1 MSEAG
6 CGIFVEFVS
15 LGKVMFVRC
24 FITILVLLS
33 MFACRGDD
41 FHKHRIIDWGRHY
54 YDRTKDYNNT
64 ESVLDL
70 DGLAQLFGSDFTTPT
85 PVPAHMDDFKSLQ
98 CAIVPF
104 GYATYAV
111 SRPVFVGSFN
121 NATFGL
127 EFYIRV
133 VGEYSEESDLSI
145 TLLYDEHRN
154 LRSITYRSER
164 FKSSSAYQVW
174 ISEYPPDA
182 AVSLGHRLRRQMRR
196 QLPSDDHSY
205 WGMMP
210 NFVEKFVLAVD
221 NHIDRDRRN

>member
-1 MSEAG
+1 MS
-6 CGIFVEFVS
+6 V
-15 LGKVMFVRC
+15 KR
-24 FITILVLLS
+24 FITILVLLCMS
-33 MFACRGDD
+33 ACRGDD
-41 FHKHRIIDWGRHY
+41 FHRHRILDWGRHY

-70 DGLAQLFGSDFTTPT
+70 DGLAKLFGSEFTTTT
-85 PVPAHMDDFKSLQ
+85 PFYMNDSGSIQ

-133 VGEYSEESDLSI
+133 VGEYSAESDVTI

-164 FKSSSAYQVW
+164 FESSNAYQVW
-174 ISEYPPDA
+174 ISGYPPDA
-182 AVSLGHRLRRQMRR
+182 AVSLGRELRRGMRR
-196 QLPSDDHSY
+196 QLPHDDHSH

-221 NHIDRDRRN
+221 NHIDRDR